1 MQATKALRRIVRAI
15 WRQTVPDNRAS
26 ADFRLAAEKLRPGDI
41 AVDCGANVGIYTAV
55 MARSG
60 ATVHAFEPD
69 PVAFSALQRKFALTK
84 NVTLHKAAASNRNGR
99 AKLYFHSDRESDPLA
114 LSQSSSLDALKT
126 NVDKDCYS
134 EVELVDFAAF
144 IDRVG
149 AIKLL
154 KMDVEGHEIEIINH
168 LFDHNRVSAIS
179 QAFVELH
186 DRKNPELKSVTDALR
201 QRIALAKLPFD
212 LTWH

>member
-1 MQATKALRRIVRAI
+1 MRAIKVLRRTVRAI
-15 WRQTVPDNRAS
+15 WRQIVPDNRAS
-26 ADFRLAAEKLRPGDI
+26 ADFRLATQKLRPGDVAI
-41 AVDCGANVGIYTAV
+41 DCGANVGTYTAV
-55 MARSG
+55 MARTG

-69 PVAFSALQRKFALTK
+69 PVAFAALQRKFALTT

-99 AKLYFHSDRESDPLA
+99 AKLYFHSDRDSDPLA

-126 NVDKDCYS
+126 NVDTNSYS
-134 EVELVDFAAF
+134 EVELVDFATF

-149 AIKLL
+149 VIKLL
-154 KMDVEGHEIEIINH
+154 KMDVEGHEVEIINH
-168 LFDHNRVSAIS
+168 LIDKNRVSAIN

-186 DRKNPELKSVTDALR
+186 DRKNPELKVTTDALR
-201 QRIALAKLPFD
+201 QRIALLKLPFD